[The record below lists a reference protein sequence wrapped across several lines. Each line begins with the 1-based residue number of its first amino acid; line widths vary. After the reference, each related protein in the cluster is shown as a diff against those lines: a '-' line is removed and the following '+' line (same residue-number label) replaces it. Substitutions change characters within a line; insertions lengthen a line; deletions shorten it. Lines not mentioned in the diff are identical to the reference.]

1 MLRYNQISINQSV
14 ISFIV
19 IYTKYL
25 KQKLNITPAL
35 QPECGWSERE
45 EGWSS
50 FSKVSWQ
57 DKSTSAKWFGKSWP
71 KSLHYT
77 TVCSWK
83 TFIRFSNSSHFYLYS
98 NIDKNL
104 MCKRS
109 SDSESWWIKA
119 FTSMYTQFWTYFQ
132 KDTIWFRAKKEI
144 FKEKREQFRLFKTDI
159 SSRFG

>member
-45 EGWSS
+45 EGWCS
-50 FSKVSWQ
+50 FSKVSSQ

-71 KSLHYT
+71 ISLHYT
-77 TVCSWK
+77 TVCTWK
-83 TFIRFSNSSHFYLYS
+83 TFIRFSNSCHFYLYS

-119 FTSMYTQFWTYFQ
+119 VRSMYTQFWKYYQ
-132 KDTIWFRAKKEI
+132 KDTSCPDLVEGKIRK
-144 FKEKREQFRLFKTDI
+144 FKEKGKNKT
-159 SSRFG
+159 F